1 MANVLASLAPLSVT
15 TVHVQETDWFVQFDG
30 DGEVTV
36 YDETKTEDVDVG
48 IYLFNGALQNAAG
61 YTVDPVGRIA
71 PQENIQAA
79 IQQLDDTLSNRTTAP
94 SDPIEGTIYYDTD
107 DNILRLY
114 VNSAWVT
121 LGATSLTNQMSKVSG
136 GTF

>member
-15 TVHVQETDWFVQFDG
+15 TVHVQETDWFVQVSG
-30 DGEVTV
+30 EGEVTV

-48 IYLFNGALQNAAG
+48 IYLFNGELQRAG
-61 YTVDPVGRIA
+61 CYSVDPTGRIT
-71 PQENIQAA
+71 QNTIQAE
-79 IQQLDDTLSNRTTAP
+79 IQQLDDTLSNRVAAP
-94 SDPIEGTIYYDTD
+94 SNPTEGTIYYDTD

-114 VNSAWVT
+114 INSAWVT

>member
-15 TVHVQETDWFVQFDG
+15 TVHVQETDWFVQVSG
-30 DGEVTV
+30 EGEVTV
-36 YDETKTEDVDVG
+36 YDETKTEYVDVG
-48 IYLFNGALQNAAG
+48 IYLFKGELQSAG
-61 YTVDPVGRIA
+61 GYSVDPSGRIT
-71 PQENIQAA
+71 QNTIQAA
-79 IQQLDDTLSNRTTAP
+79 IQQLDDTLSNRVAAP
-94 SDPIEGTIYYDTD
+94 SNPTEGTIYYDTD

-114 VNSAWVT
+114 INSAWVT

>member
-15 TVHVQETDWFVQFDG
+15 TVHVQETDWFVQVSG
-30 DGEVTV
+30 EGEVTV

-48 IYLFNGALQNAAG
+48 IYLFNGELLSAG
-61 YTVDPVGRIA
+61 GYSVDPTGRIT
-71 PQENIQAA
+71 QNTIQAA
-79 IQQLDDTLSNRTTAP
+79 IQQLDDTLSNRVAAP
-94 SDPIEGTIYYDTD
+94 SNPTEGTIYYDTD

-114 VNSAWVT
+114 INSAWVT

>member
-1 MANVLASLAPLSVT
+1 MSNVLASLAPLSIT
-15 TVHVQETDWFVQFDG
+15 TVHVQETDWFVEFNSS
-30 DGEVTV
+30 GEITV
-36 YDETKTEDVDVG
+36 YDETKTIDVDVG
-48 IYLFNGALQNAAG
+48 IYLFNGALVNAAG
-61 YTVDPVGRIA
+61 YTVNPVGRITYDD
-71 PQENIQAA
+71 IQTA

-94 SDPIEGTIYYDTD
+94 SDPSEGTIYYDTD

-114 VNSAWVT
+114 TDGAWVT

>member
-15 TVHVQETDWFVQFDG
+15 TVHVQETDWFVQVSG
-30 DGEVTV
+30 EGEVTV

-48 IYLFNGALQNAAG
+48 IYLFNGELQSAG
-61 YTVDPVGRIA
+61 GYSVDPTGRIT
-71 PQENIQAA
+71 QNTIQAA
-79 IQQLDDTLSNRTTAP
+79 IQQLDDTLSNRVAAP
-94 SDPIEGTIYYDTD
+94 SNPTEGTIYYDTD

-114 VNSAWVT
+114 INSAWVT

>member
-15 TVHVQETDWFVQFDG
+15 TVHVQETDWFVQVSG
-30 DGEVTV
+30 EGEVTV

-48 IYLFNGALQNAAG
+48 IYLFYGELQISGG
-61 YTVDPVGRIA
+61 YSVDPTGRIT
-71 PQENIQAA
+71 QNTFQAA
-79 IQQLDDTLSNRTTAP
+79 IQQLDDTLSNRVAAP
-94 SDPIEGTIYYDTD
+94 SNPTEGTIYYDTD

-114 VNSAWVT
+114 INSAWVT